1 MEWTYNS
8 GMNRI
13 YTSFY
18 LICALIVGLSCYPA
32 GAQEKVIKK
41 VAPVGTASL
50 DGQSLF
56 QEFCAVCH
64 GKDGKG
70 GGPAAPAL
78 KESVGDLTQIARQNN
93 GKFPDQKILSIIK
106 GEQSVAAHGTQEMP
120 TWGKT
125 FSDMS
130 TNLTVSQGR
139 LHALVQYIQSI
150 QAK

>member
-1 MEWTYNS
+1 MKRVS
-8 GMNRI
+8 
-13 YTSFY
+13 TSFY
-18 LICALIVGLSCYPA
+18 LIYALIVGLLCFSA
-32 GAQEKVIKK
+32 SAQDKVIKK

-50 DGQSLF
+50 DGKSLF

-78 KESVGDLTQIARQNN
+78 KQGPSDLTQITRQNN
-93 GKFPDQKILSIIK
+93 GRFPDQKILSIIK

-130 TNLTVSQGR
+130 TNLNVSQGR
-139 LHALVQYIQSI
+139 LHALVGYIQSV